1 MAQTAK
7 HPPVMQETRV
17 QYQGQK
23 DPLEKEMVIHS
34 IILGWEIPQTE
45 EPGRLQSMGLQSE
58 VAQSCLTLC
67 DTVDRSLPGFSIHG
81 ILQARILEWVTIS
94 FSRRNRTLRAKT
106 ALSIDRM
113 NMSKYSKSKVK
124 KKMLSSIF
132 SPA

>member
-1 MAQTAK
+1 
-7 HPPVMQETRV
+7 MQETRV

-94 FSRRNRTLRAKT
+94 FSRGSSRPKDQTQVSRIGDKRFNLWVTRE
-106 ALSIDRM
+106 AL
-113 NMSKYSKSKVK
+113 KSHTQ
-124 KKMLSSIF
+124 LSN
-132 SPA
+132 